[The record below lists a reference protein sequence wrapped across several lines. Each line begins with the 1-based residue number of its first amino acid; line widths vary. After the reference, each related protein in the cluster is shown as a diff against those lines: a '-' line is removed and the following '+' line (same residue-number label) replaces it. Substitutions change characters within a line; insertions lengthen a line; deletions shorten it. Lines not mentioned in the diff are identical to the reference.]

1 MRHVVRLATLPLLLL
16 AAGCDRNAAPYP
28 TLLPTQQILSE
39 PALPDHAADA
49 GANPDAIDAAT
60 EDRAD
65 ALRGRAEALRRP
77 VIEPDFRA
85 RMERSAG

>member
-1 MRHVVRLATLPLLLL
+1 MRHVVRLATVPLMLL

-60 EDRAD
+60 EDRAE
-65 ALRGRAEALRRP
+65 ALRSRAEALRRP
-77 VIEPDFRA
+77 VIEPESRA
-85 RMERSAG
+85 RMSGSAE